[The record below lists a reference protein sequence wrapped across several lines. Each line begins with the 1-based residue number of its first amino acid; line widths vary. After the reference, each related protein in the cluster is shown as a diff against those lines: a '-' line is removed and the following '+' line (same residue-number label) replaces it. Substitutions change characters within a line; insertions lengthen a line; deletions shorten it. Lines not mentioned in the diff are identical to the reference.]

1 MTVDIYDDQ
10 FDFEHESTADDKLL
24 DDEDRWCEALSHA
37 EISVPRQTL
46 TEFIS
51 EYCAVRNL
59 NIDEV
64 TGPHA
69 NATSRQFEPPLP
81 IKHYDLESPR
91 LQRSLEN
98 LIVRNQLYSE
108 P

>member
-1 MTVDIYDDQ
+1 MFQDFTVDNYDDQ
-10 FDFEHESTADDKLL
+10 FDFEHELTADDKLL
-24 DDEDRWCEALSHA
+24 DDEDCWCETLSHA

-69 NATSRQFEPPLP
+69 NA
-81 IKHYDLESPR
+81 
-91 LQRSLEN
+91 
-98 LIVRNQLYSE
+98 YSE